1 MPVNS
6 LKEIVSRKYG
16 FWFYQLTGW
25 GIFIVY
31 DFFINVLPDEKF
43 NLKLVF
49 FWIIIILFAFSLTL
63 LIRPIYRKIY
73 NEDQRI
79 ISQIF
84 AVAFISIICGV
95 LWQIF
100 QNLVALLS
108 FFQLPSMFDDT
119 LKVSPYHIIIRFFF
133 LSWPIFVWSILYFL
147 IKSRYEYQ
155 AEKEKSVQSQLLAT
169 EAQLKALRYQI
180 NPHFLFNTL
189 ISLQGLMYH
198 NTKLADKMLT
208 ELSEFLRYTL
218 RYNEM
223 VFVPLEDEFEIIEKY
238 LTIQKIRFG
247 DKLRYSF
254 SINPETRKQEVL
266 CFLLQPLAENA
277 VKYGITSSPGGV
289 DIRLSSD
296 IKGDWLILEIVNTG
310 NFEPEENRFGA
321 GLSNV
326 RERLVNAYPDKHE
339 FKIIQVED
347 KVYAIIKIR
356 L

>member
-1 MPVNS
+1 MPLDS

-16 FWFYQLTGW
+16 FWFYQLVGW
-25 GIFIVY
+25 GIFLVY
-31 DFFINVLPDEKF
+31 DIVVNVIPDD
-43 NLKLVF
+43 KLSLLFLLYYLV
-49 FWIIIILFAFSLTL
+49 IISFAFVIT
-63 LIRPIYRKIY
+63 IFMRMIYRSIY
-73 NEDQRI
+73 KTEGLVK
-79 ISQIF
+79 QIGALLF
-84 AVAFISIICGV
+84 TSLLAAFIWIA
-95 LWQIF
+95 F
-100 QNLVALLS
+100 QHLVATFKVFDFPS
-108 FFQLPSMFDDT
+108 FFNGRMELTVKRVYSSAAWLAWP
-119 LKVSPYHIIIRFFF
+119 FFA
-133 LSWPIFVWSILYFL
+133 WSSLYYL
-147 IKSRYEYQ
+147 IKARYDYT
-155 AEKEKSVQSQLLAT
+155 AERDRAERAQLLTT
-169 EAQLKALRYQI
+169 EAQLRALRYQI

-189 ISLQGLMYH
+189 ISIQGLMYH

-254 SINPETRKQEVL
+254 SINPETRKKEVL

-310 NFEPEENRFGA
+310 NFEPEENRSGA

-339 FKIIQVED
+339 FEIIQVED
-347 KVYAIIKIR
+347 KVHAIIKIIK
-356 L
+356 